1 MDPTMAQAL
10 GRIEAAHARLG
21 RDTLLRALRPGLG
34 APDLDRSL
42 TDAGLPDDAFVRSL
56 FRWHDGVDTDGAVL
70 GDLWLFPG
78 FYPLSLEDALLH
90 AEAFR
95 SHPRWGAGWLPV
107 FADGGGDFYVVDRG
121 DGREGA
127 VRRFRMDEWDQPVEF
142 ANLADMVRTVA
153 TAFDDGIY
161 HVDDEGWLEVDDAA
175 FAGLARRLN
184 PGVRHW
190 AEP

>member
-1 MDPTMAQAL
+1 MAQAL

-34 APDLDRSL
+34 APELDRSL
-42 TDAGLPDDAFVRSL
+42 RDAGVPDDALVRSL

-95 SHPRWGAGWLPV
+95 SHPRWGADSLPV
-107 FADGGGDFYVVDRG
+107 FADGGGDFYVVDLG

-153 TAFDDGIY
+153 TAFDDGVY
-161 HVDDEGWLEVDDAA
+161 HVEDEGWLEMDDAA